1 MFQFPRCP
9 PRSLCIQLRVIRV
22 HLIGFPHSEISGS
35 TFATNYPE
43 HFAGNRV
50 LHRHL
55 APRHPPCALCSLT
68 YKPASSP
75 VVDRLD
81 ASKYLYVLV
90 IGTFRL
96 RRNCSSL
103 LSSSSLFKVHH
114 SFGRAH
120 E

>member
-43 HFAGNRV
+43 LFAGDRV

-68 YKPASSP
+68 YKYSSIQP
-75 VVDRLD
+75 GHRPGDADIAIGDR
-81 ASKYLYVLV
+81 YV
-90 IGTFRL
+90 
-96 RRNCSSL
+96 
-103 LSSSSLFKVHH
+103 SSSTKLQFSLVF
-114 SFGRAH
+114 FFTC
-120 E
+120 